1 MHSQLKSSVLTLAL
15 LLSVSAP
22 LSARAQTGA
31 NAPPAMPSV
40 PLPPALDRVLRD
52 YEKHWAAKNL
62 TELANLFTNDGIV
75 LQNGKMPVRGRAAI
89 AAVYG
94 GGAGGALKLRA
105 IAFATADTV
114 GYILGGYRYGTATDD
129 TGKFT
134 LTLRRARGGPWLI
147 ASDMDNGNGPRRF

>member
-1 MHSQLKSSVLTLAL
+1 MSRSMHSCVISFAL
-15 LLSVSAP
+15 LVCVSAP
-22 LSARAQTGA
+22 LSAQAGA
-31 NAPPAMPSV
+31 EAPPPMPSV
-40 PLPPALDRVLRD
+40 TLPPALDRVLRD

-62 TELANLFTNDGIV
+62 TELANLFTDDGFV
-75 LQNGKMPVRGRAAI
+75 LQNGKMPVRGKAAI

-147 ASDMDNGNGPRRF
+147 ASDMDNGNGARRF

>member
-1 MHSQLKSSVLTLAL
+1 MHSPLKSSILTFSL
-15 LLSVSAP
+15 LLSISAP
-22 LSARAQTGA
+22 LAAQ
-31 NAPPAMPSV
+31 APSTNVPLPSV
-40 PLPPALDRVLRD
+40 TLPPALDRVLRD

-147 ASDMDNGNGPRRF
+147 ASDMDNGNGPRTF